1 MIIIFD
7 ENFISQN
14 KIFSYLTG
22 RIEKLNIKLLIGKQE
37 YRDNITVKK
46 FKRMTKSIAKHLKS
60 WMINGQVNYRA
71 NVEFKKE
78 WKKI

>member
-7 ENFISQN
+7 ENFISQD

-46 FKRMTKSIAKHLKS
+46 FKRMTKSIGSKAPEIMDDKRTSEL
-60 WMINGQVNYRA
+60 
-71 NVEFKKE
+71 
-78 WKKI
+78 